1 MDQVHSGTNVQDLSD
16 RMNSGNAVVSIT
28 EAERQQLAK
37 WNATRQEFPLDTC
50 IPQLIADRARETP
63 DALALAAQDQ
73 DMSYAELNRRASQLA
88 HYLQTMGVRP
98 DMPVGLYMERSL
110 DMVVGLLG
118 ILKAGGAYVPID
130 PLYPARRVS
139 FILEDAGV
147 SVLVTHRNLLNAL
160 GELSARAVCLDSDSK
175 TLDEQSA
182 DEAVSACT
190 VDNLAYI
197 AYTSG
202 STGQPK
208 GVLVTH
214 RNLLNLI
221 YWHRRAYA
229 VTPHDRT
236 TQVASP
242 AFDAT
247 GWELWPY
254 LTLGASVHLPDEE
267 TRVTPAALRDW
278 LVEQRIT
285 ITFLPTALAEHM
297 LALEWPAETALRYLL
312 TGADTLHRYPSL
324 ALPFVLINNYGPT
337 EATVVA
343 TFGPVAPTESPDGLP
358 AIGKPIDNAQIYLLD
373 EQLRQVPIGE
383 PGELFI
389 GGAGVA
395 KGYLNRPALTAE
407 RFIPDPFSRGGGSA
421 PPEPNARLYRT
432 GDRARFLPDGQIAF
446 LGRAD
451 NQIKIRGYR
460 IEQEEIVAALNAHP
474 DVQASVVVAREDI
487 PGEKQL
493 VAYLVLAPE
502 ASLTTTALQDT
513 LKARLPDYMIP
524 ATFVRLDALPITPNG
539 KTDYAALPAPDA
551 ANTIQHEAMV
561 LPSTPAEERVAAIV
575 AELLHLERVSIDDNF
590 FLLGGHSLLGTQLI
604 TRISEAFGLALSLR
618 VLFNAPTVRQ
628 LAAEIEQQMLEKLA
642 AMSEEEVQHLLQYEH
657 SV

>member
-1 MDQVHSGTNVQDLSD
+1 MDRNDSSIHVRVSSNQEQNGDVA
-16 RMNSGNAVVSIT
+16 AVCIT
-28 EAERQQLAK
+28 EAERRQLAA
-37 WNATRQEFPLDTC
+37 WNETRHDFPTDAC
-50 IPQLIADRARETP
+50 IPQLIAERARETP
-63 DALALAAQDQ
+63 DALALAAAGQK
-73 DMSYAELNRRASQLA
+73 MTYAELNRRANQLA
-88 HYLQTMGVRP
+88 HYLRQAGVQP
-98 DMPVGLYMERSL
+98 AMPVGLYIERSL

-130 PLYPARRVS
+130 PQYPARRVS

-147 SVLVTHRNLLNAL
+147 SILVTRQHLLNAL
-160 GELSARAVCLDSDSK
+160 EERDKSGPYARAVCLDSGRE
-175 TLDEQSA
+175 TLDQQSA
-182 DEAVSACT
+182 AEPPVACT
-190 VDNLAYI
+190 ANTLAYI
-197 AYTSG
+197 VYTSG

-221 YWHRRAYA
+221 FWHRRAYA
-229 VTPHDRT
+229 VTPDDRA

-278 LVEQRIT
+278 LVEQHIT
-285 ITFLPTALAEHM
+285 IAFLPTALAESM
-297 LALEWPAETALRYLL
+297 LTLDWPAAAALRRLL
-312 TGADTLHRYPSL
+312 TGADTLRRYPTPD
-324 ALPFVLINNYGPT
+324 LPFMLINNYGPT
-337 EATVVA
+337 EATVVT
-343 TFGPVAPTESPDGLP
+343 TFGTIAPAAAPDGLP
-358 AIGKPIDNAQIYLLD
+358 TIGRPIDNVQVYLLD
-373 EQLRQVPIGE
+373 EQMQQVPIGA

-395 KGYLNRPALTAE
+395 KGYHNRPELTIE
-407 RFIPDPFSRGGGSA
+407 KFVPDPFNSD
-421 PPEPNARLYRT
+421 PDARLYRT
-432 GDRARFLPDGQIAF
+432 GDRAHFLPDGQLAF
-446 LGRAD
+446 LGRTD
-451 NQIKIRGYR
+451 SQLKIRGYR
-460 IEQEEIVAALNAHP
+460 IEQEEIVAALNAHAA
-474 DVQASVVVAREDI
+474 VQASVVTAREDSA
-487 PGEKQL
+487 GEKQL
-493 VAYLVLAPE
+493 VAYLVLAPGE
-502 ASLTTTALQDT
+502 SPAMTALQDA
-513 LKARLPDYMIP
+513 LKTRLPDYMIP

-551 ANTIQHEAMV
+551 DNTLQNDAFV
-561 LPSTPAEERVAAIV
+561 APGTLVEERVAAIV

-604 TRISEAFGLALSLR
+604 ARISDAFGLALSLR

-628 LAAEIEQQMLEKLA
+628 LSAEIEQQTLEKLA
-642 AMSEEEVQHLLQYEH
+642 AMSEEEVQRLLQYEH

>member
-1 MDQVHSGTNVQDLSD
+1 MDQVHASTNTQDLSD
-16 RMNSGNAVVSIT
+16 QAKGENAVTVARIT
-28 EAERQQLAK
+28 EAERQQLAA
-37 WNATRQEFPLDTC
+37 WNATRQDFPMDIC
-50 IPQLIADRARETP
+50 IPQLIAECARKTP
-63 DALALAAQDQ
+63 DALALAAQGQ
-73 DMSYAELNRRASQLA
+73 EMSYAELNRRANQLA
-88 HYLQTMGVRP
+88 HYLQITGVRP

-110 DMVVGLLG
+110 NMVVGLLG

-130 PLYPARRVS
+130 PSYPAQRVS

-147 SVLVTHRNLLNAL
+147 SMLVTHRHLLNTL
-160 GELSARAVCLDSDSK
+160 GELNARAICLDSDWE
-175 TLDEQSA
+175 TLDKQSA
-182 DEAVSACT
+182 ADPVSACT

-197 AYTSG
+197 IYTSG
-202 STGQPK
+202 TTGQPK
-208 GVLVTH
+208 GVQVTH

-221 YWHRRAYA
+221 FWHRRVYG
-229 VTPHDRT
+229 VTPHDRA

-267 TRVTPAALRDW
+267 TRVTPIALRDW
-278 LVEQRIT
+278 LIEQRIT
-285 ITFLPTALAEHM
+285 ITFLPTALAERM
-297 LALEWPAETALRYLL
+297 LALEWPTTAALRYLL

-324 ALPFVLINNYGPT
+324 TLPFMLINNYGPT

-343 TFGPVAPTESPDGLP
+343 TFGPVAPTDAPDGLP
-358 AIGKPIDNAQIYLLD
+358 TIGKPIDNAQIYLLD
-373 EQLRQVPIGE
+373 EQLQPVPIGE

-407 RFIPDPFSRGGGSA
+407 RFIADPFNA
-421 PPEPNARLYRT
+421 DPHARLYRT

-460 IEQEEIVAALNAHP
+460 IEQEEIAAVLNAHP
-474 DVQASVVVAREDI
+474 AVQASVIAAREDAS
-487 PGEKQL
+487 GEKQL

-502 ASLTTTALQDT
+502 ASPTTTALQDA

-524 ATFVRLDALPITPNG
+524 ATFVRMDALPTTANG

-551 ANTIQHEAMV
+551 ANTLQHDAMA

-604 TRISEAFGLALSLR
+604 ARISDAFGLALSLR

-628 LAAEIEQQMLEKLA
+628 LAAEIEQQLLEKLA
-642 AMSEEEVQHLLQYEH
+642 AMSEEEVQRLLQYEH

>member
-1 MDQVHSGTNVQDLSD
+1 MDRKHSSIHARVSSNQEQNGD
-16 RMNSGNAVVSIT
+16 AVAVCIT
-28 EAERQQLAK
+28 EAERRQLAT
-37 WNATRQEFPLDTC
+37 WNETRHDFPTDAC
-50 IPQLIADRARETP
+50 IPQLIAERARETP
-63 DALALAAQDQ
+63 DALALAAVGQK
-73 DMSYAELNRRASQLA
+73 MTYAELNRRANQLA
-88 HYLQTMGVRP
+88 HYLRQTGVQP
-98 DMPVGLYMERSL
+98 AMPVGLYIDRSL

-130 PLYPARRVS
+130 PQYPARRVS

-147 SVLVTHRNLLNAL
+147 SILVTRQSLLSAL
-160 GELSARAVCLDSDSK
+160 EGRDQSGLYARAVCLDSDREM
-175 TLDEQSA
+175 LDQQSA
-182 DEAVSACT
+182 TEPPVTCT
-190 VDNLAYI
+190 ADQLVYI
-197 AYTSG
+197 VYTSG

-221 YWHRRAYA
+221 FWHRRAYA
-229 VTPHDRT
+229 VTPDDRA

-254 LTLGASVHLPDEE
+254 LTLGASVHFPDEE

-285 ITFLPTALAEHM
+285 IAFLPTALAERM
-297 LALEWPAETALRYLL
+297 LTLDWPAATALRRLL
-312 TGADTLHRYPSL
+312 TGADTLRRYPTPD
-324 ALPFVLINNYGPT
+324 LPFTLINNYGPT
-337 EATVVA
+337 EATVVT
-343 TFGPVAPTESPDGLP
+343 TFGPVAPAAAPDRLP
-358 AIGKPIDNAQIYLLD
+358 TIGKSIDNVQVYLLD
-373 EQLRQVPIGE
+373 EQMQQVPIGA

-395 KGYLNRPALTAE
+395 KGYHNRPELTSE
-407 RFIPDPFSRGGGSA
+407 KFVSDPFNSDPA
-421 PPEPNARLYRT
+421 ARLYRT
-432 GDRARFLPDGQIAF
+432 GDRARFLPDGQLAF
-446 LGRAD
+446 LGRTD
-451 NQIKIRGYR
+451 SQLKIRGYR

-474 DVQASVVVAREDI
+474 AVQASVVTACEDSA
-487 PGEKQL
+487 GEKQL
-493 VAYLVLAPE
+493 VAYLVLLPGE
-502 ASLTTTALQDT
+502 TPTTTDLQNALKT
-513 LKARLPDYMIP
+513 RLPDYMIP

-539 KTDYAALPAPDA
+539 KTDYAALPSPDADNTLQNDAFVAPD
-551 ANTIQHEAMV
+551 
-561 LPSTPAEERVAAIV
+561 TPVEERVAAIV

-604 TRISEAFGLALSLR
+604 ARISDAFGLALSLR

-642 AMSEEEVQHLLQYEH
+642 AMSEEEVQRLLQYEH
-657 SV
+657 SL